1 MRYVLLALALCACH
15 RAPTGTTPT
24 NKAPAPDY
32 SATANDEL
40 GFLPVGSD
48 VVVGVNAVAL
58 RQGAL
63 WHTFE
68 PQIRGLVNQFNQMA
82 GDCAQPNA
90 IDTLERVT
98 AALTMAPDKMMHGVI
113 VVRGIDTSRMLDC
126 TVKQSKAQGANATLD
141 RGVVVV
147 TYPNK
152 AIQMAVAVVG
162 PSTMVMQLE
171 TAVSYDS
178 MQKVLA
184 SGTPLRSSA
193 TFLRLY
199 ERREPNA
206 SLWGMANG
214 NASFFAELDRE
225 GLRPKAI
232 DGTIVLTDK
241 VTVNVRLAMATP
253 GAAAKVA
260 SEVNKVKPMAG
271 AYVETLEANS
281 NESTAAIRVV
291 ANEAQMRQLMI
302 MLGGAM
308 GGP

>member
-1 MRYVLLALALCACH
+1 
-15 RAPTGTTPT
+15 
-24 NKAPAPDY
+24 
-32 SATANDEL
+32 
-40 GFLPVGSD
+40 
-48 VVVGVNAVAL
+48 
-58 RQGAL
+58 
-63 WHTFE
+63 
-68 PQIRGLVNQFNQMA
+68 
-82 GDCAQPNA
+82 
-90 IDTLERVT
+90 
-98 AALTMAPDKMMHGVI
+98 
-113 VVRGIDTSRMLDC
+113 
-126 TVKQSKAQGANATLD
+126 
-141 RGVVVV
+141 
-147 TYPNK
+147 
-152 AIQMAVAVVG
+152 
-162 PSTMVMQLE
+162 
-171 TAVSYDS
+171 
-178 MQKVLA
+178 
-184 SGTPLRSSA
+184 
-193 TFLRLY
+193 
-199 ERREPNA
+199 
-206 SLWGMANG
+206 MANG